1 MMRELVQSR
10 WIVGL
15 LVGFY
20 ILASQ
25 AALPVPTLV
34 FSKLAPLAGDG
45 ACVAACSCV
54 SCSPETCCCA
64 LAAPDSDSDEGAVSA
79 FAFSCQPDLQWYLAG
94 LPPMMFGARVQAVD
108 AALPRA
114 EPALA
119 SLLAPSDVA
128 IGVPTPPPKPV
139 A

>member
-34 FSKLAPLAGDG
+34 FSRLAPSGSAA
-45 ACVAACSCV
+45 ACVTACSCAACS
-54 SCSPETCCCA
+54 PGKCCCA
-64 LAAPDSDSDEGAVSA
+64 MVAPDADEDAGAVSM
-79 FAFSCQPDLQWYLAG
+79 FAFSCQPDLQWFLAG
-94 LPPMMFGARVQAVD
+94 LPPMLFGARVLAVG
-108 AALPRA
+108 AAIPSV

-119 SLLAPSDVA
+119 ALLAPSDIA